1 MILYHRGAA
10 IQPSVTRRGHTYI
23 ARVSL
28 LEEDGEATSLGDLG
42 EFANYDCA
50 YAFAV
55 RCATAFVDGQPMPR
69 SPFNASLLRTS

>member
-10 IQPSVTRRGHTYI
+10 IQPSVTRRGHTFI

-42 EFANYDCA
+42 AFANYKCA

-69 SPFNASLLRTS
+69 SPFNPQQLITS